1 MRKLRGGL
9 VVVVGM
15 LVAVS
20 PVSSAELAPDL
31 RARVD
36 ALIAD
41 VAASP
46 TTVSNVAERT
56 PVLWEWANAVS
67 MQGGFVPKNLPLVA
81 FYGPFPRPGTEP
93 APF

>member
-1 MRKLRGGL
+1 MRKLRGGFVL
-9 VVVVGM
+9 VVGM
-15 LVAVS
+15 LVAAS
-20 PVSSAELAPDL
+20 PVLSAELDPDL

-41 VAASP
+41 VGESP

-67 MQGGFVPKNLPLVA
+67 M
-81 FYGPFPRPGTEP
+81 
-93 APF
+93 